1 MPVTRTYT
9 EYIRR
14 LLSLGARARVA
25 KVIGN
30 MHPADI
36 AELFGTLSPSETKFL
51 VDILF
56 TQHKAGDVL
65 AELPEGILTDI
76 LEEMDDGHISTIMAR
91 QDSSDALLFLNTIP
105 EDRHEKI
112 LKALPGEKRDLIEQ
126 LLIYPEESCG
136 YCMTTSFVAVS
147 GGMSAR
153 EAVDYIR
160 DLGEKVEAL
169 FYVYVV
175 EDNDRLV
182 GVVPLRR
189 LVTCPHG
196 TLVRDIMFSDPF
208 SVDTDDDR
216 EQAASI
222 ARRYNIMAVP
232 VVDENHHLKGIIPG
246 DSLFD
251 VMEKEATEDMY
262 RMAGLSEEDRV
273 FTPIPVAFRR
283 RFPWIWINLVT
294 AFIAAT
300 VVSFFRGTI
309 EAFATLAVFMPIVA
323 SMGGNT
329 GNQSL
334 TVITRGIALGELEF
348 SSGIK
353 AVFKEGAVGIL
364 VGAVAGIIAS
374 VAALV
379 MSGEHPFMLGLV
391 LLLAMVANMGLAG
404 VLGATI
410 PLVLRSMGRD
420 PALGS
425 NILLTAF
432 TDSVGYLLF
441 LGLAFLIINP
451 AG

>member
-36 AELFGTLSPSETKFL
+36 AELFGTLSTSETKFL

-91 QDSSDALLFLNTIP
+91 LDSSDALLFLNTVP

-112 LKALPGEKRDLIEQ
+112 LKALPDEKRDLIEQ

-147 GGMSAR
+147 GGMSSR

-169 FYVYVV
+169 FYIYVV

-189 LVTCPHG
+189 LVTCPPG

-353 AVFKEGAVGIL
+353 AVFKEGAVGIM
-364 VGAVAGIIAS
+364 VGAVAGIVAS
-374 VAALV
+374 IAALV

-391 LLLAMVANMGLAG
+391 LFLAMIANMGLAG